1 MSNHSKYLNS
11 QYSCKE
17 ENKHQSNGFHKEELK
32 LHSNSVFVFIKCDN
46 WVLKKMK
53 KLFEVNQILERS
65 CLLIA
70 KTIVKPLQNKKV
82 KKIWGTR
89 EKSSL
94 FPYKRTAFFSGTP
107 NFFGPSYFEAAL
119 AVFQIQGI

>member
-1 MSNHSKYLNS
+1 
-11 QYSCKE
+11 
-17 ENKHQSNGFHKEELK
+17 
-32 LHSNSVFVFIKCDN
+32 
-46 WVLKKMK
+46 MK